1 MVPLQLKPSRSSI
14 IPKAVAARQLL
25 CLVSLPSNGTPCIPC
40 LVTRSLLTIAW
51 PDRPSRRL
59 IGTGERRNGLYYL
72 REEPMAHILAVKE
85 SNNVVVELWHQGLGH
100 PASQVVENLA
110 PVRGLKNIGNFPCD
124 ICFRAKQTREPF
136 PISLNKPKDIF
147 EMVHCDLW
155 D

>member
-1 MVPLQLKPSRSSI
+1 MCVIQ
-14 IPKAVAARQLL
+14 
-25 CLVSLPSNGTPCIPC
+25 
-40 LVTRSLLTIAW
+40 
-51 PDRPSRRL
+51 DRPSRRL